1 MNTIKKNYNMPNLRL
16 IICSLALMLQYSAS
30 AQQEPMSAQ
39 YIMNKLFVN
48 PAYAGYKEQ
57 IQFVAMHRSQWIGFE
72 GAPMTSVLS
81 FDMPLKQNEFAIGST
96 LMHDRIGPS
105 TRSSIS
111 IDFAYRFRLSNRG
124 TLSLGLKGVA
134 DLYQSN
140 VTDLLLTSDYFNQ
153 QDELFMANTQG
164 LFLPNAG
171 FGAYYFDKTSYFG
184 LSVPRLLRNNLENKS
199 SVSFDLFDGRQE
211 PTIHIMAGKVWKLNR
226 KIKMQPNVV
235 IRSVMNAPLSF
246 GIYNNVILF
255 DQFTIGAF
263 YSIKETGGFLFQ
275 CQIDKRF
282 RVGYSIDVPL
292 NRLIRTNFGSHELT
306 ASYLVKSKRKR
317 IVYPRYF

>member
-1 MNTIKKNYNMPNLRL
+1 MNTKQNNNNMPNLRL
-16 IICSLALMLQYSAS
+16 IICAIAASLQLVVS

-57 IQFVAMHRSQWIGFE
+57 TQFVVMHRSQWVGFE

-81 FDMPLKQNEFAIGST
+81 FDMPLKKNEFAIGAT

-105 TRSSIS
+105 TRSSVS
-111 IDFAYRFRLSNRG
+111 LDFAYRFRLSNRG

-140 VTDLLLTSDYFNQ
+140 VTDLLLTSDYYEQ
-153 QDELFMANTQG
+153 QDELFLSNTQG
-164 LFLPNAG
+164 LALPNAG
-171 FGAYYFDKTSYFG
+171 FGAYYFDKSTYIG
-184 LSVPRLLRNNLENKS
+184 LSIPRLLRNKLEKRN

-211 PTIHIMAGKVWKLNR
+211 PTIHLMAGKVWKINR
-226 KIKMQPNVV
+226 QIKLQPNIV

-246 GIYNNVILF
+246 GIYCNVILM
-255 DQFTIGAF
+255 DQFTVGAF
-263 YSIKETGGFLFQ
+263 YSIKETGGLLFQ
-275 CQIDKRF
+275 WQIDKRIK
-282 RVGYSIDVPL
+282 VGYSVDVPV

-306 ASYLVKSKRKR
+306 ASYLLKSKRRR